1 MTKLTLA
8 AVLALSLSTGAAF
21 AQAAA
26 PAAPAM
32 AAPAAGA
39 AGTAGTMAPMK
50 KGQKPRTA
58 QSLECSKK
66 ADAANIH
73 GKPRSAFMRKCKEG
87 KPA

>member
-8 AVLALSLSTGAAF
+8 AALALSLSTGAAF

-26 PAAPAM
+26 PAVAPAT
-32 AAPAAGA
+32 APAAA
-39 AGTAGTMAPMK
+39 AAATPMMK

-66 ADAANIH
+66 ADAANVH

-87 KPA
+87 KA

>member
-1 MTKLTLA
+1 MTSRLPLIA
-8 AVLALSLSTGAAF
+8 LALALGSSAAF

-26 PAAPAM
+26 PAPAAPTAAAPAM
-32 AAPAAGA
+32 PAAKA
-39 AGTAGTMAPMK
+39 
-50 KGQKPRTA
+50 GQKPHTA

-87 KPA
+87 KA

>member
-8 AVLALSLSTGAAF
+8 AALALTLSTGGAF

-26 PAAPAM
+26 PAAAPAM
-32 AAPAAGA
+32 APAAGA
-39 AGTAGTMAPMK
+39 STAAAPMMK

-66 ADAANIH
+66 ADAANVH

-87 KPA
+87 KA

>member
-8 AVLALSLSTGAAF
+8 AALALSLSTGAAF

-26 PAAPAM
+26 PAAAPAA
-32 AAPAAGA
+32 AAPAAA
-39 AGTAGTMAPMK
+39 APAAATTAK

-73 GKPRSAFMRKCKEG
+73 GKPRSAFMRKCKAG
-87 KPA
+87 KA